1 MIGSVSIFSD
11 TYIDKENN
19 KVWLENIVEYLTN
32 INTAIL
38 EEEQDIEVIISTGY
52 LILLTLLK
60 PN

>member
-1 MIGSVSIFSD
+1 VIGSVSIFSD